1 MTKEI
6 REGEPDARLVYADII
21 DLPHWKSQ
29 KRPHMGA
36 LERAA
41 QFSPFAALTGYED
54 MIDEEAREVGAWE
67 PLSET
72 ALEILNAKI
81 TRIAAAIEEGVH
93 PVIRFEYFIEDA
105 AKDGGSYVSITE
117 RVRRIDTVG
126 RRIQLFKQVGISKS
140 YMELEMGKIRDIS
153 GELVD
158 DIG

>member
-1 MTKEI
+1 MTQGIKEN
-6 REGEPDARLVYADII
+6 EPDARLVYADII
-21 DLPHWKSQ
+21 DLPRWQSPEKVPMSHY
-29 KRPHMGA
+29 
-36 LERAA
+36 ERAA
-41 QFSPFAALTGYED
+41 QFSSFAALVGYED

-126 RRIQLFKQVGISKS
+126 RRIQLFKQVGISKR
-140 YMELEMGKIRDIS
+140 YMELEMGKIRDIY

-158 DIG
+158 GIE

>member
-1 MTKEI
+1 MAKGI
-6 REGEPDARLVYADII
+6 KSNEPDARVVYADII
-21 DLPHWKSQ
+21 RLPHWQSPT
-29 KRPHMGA
+29 RTPMSA
-36 LERAA
+36 YERAA

-81 TRIAAAIEEGVH
+81 TRIAASIEEGVH

-158 DIG
+158 GIE

>member
-1 MTKEI
+1 MAKGI
-6 REGEPDARLVYADII
+6 KSNEPDARVVYADII
-21 DLPHWKSQ
+21 RLPHWQSPT
-29 KRPHMGA
+29 RTPMSA
-36 LERAA
+36 YERAA

-81 TRIAAAIEEGVH
+81 TRIAAAIEEGIH
-93 PVIRFEYFIEDA
+93 PIIRFEYFIEDA

-140 YMELEMGKIRDIS
+140 YIELEMGKIRDIS

-158 DIG
+158 GKE